1 MAKTYYIALGTRA
14 NGFYDQ
20 ITGITVARGEKVEIT
35 ERQKDTKKIQMALN
49 AGALQLVQPD
59 VKIKNI
65 SESEAK
71 KLDKKI
77 QEKLGKGVTLDKICS
92 DLTIEQAKAL
102 AELHELELSE
112 NDTVQSIME
121 AVVEDYNEE

>member
-1 MAKTYYIALGTRA
+1 MAKTYFIALGSRA

-59 VKIKNI
+59 VKVKNI

-102 AELHELELSE
+102 AELHELDL
-112 NDTVQSIME
+112 NKDDTVQSIME

>member
-1 MAKTYYIALGTRA
+1 MRKEELGNREQ
-14 NGFYDQ
+14 D
-20 ITGITVARGEKVEIT
+20 VE
-35 ERQKDTKKIQMALN
+35 
-49 AGALQLVQPD
+49 PD

-77 QEKLGKGVTLDKICS
+77 QEKLGKGVTLEKICS
-92 DLTIEQAKAL
+92 DITIEQAKAL
-102 AELHELELSE
+102 AEIHEVDVDK

-121 AVVEDYNEE
+121 AVVEDYKE